1 MEAALSPPP
10 PTVFDQVASLRIWV
24 AAQRSQGHSI
34 GLVPTMGALHPGHA
48 SLVERAV
55 QEGHRVVVSIFVN
68 PTQFNDSGDLARYP
82 VTPEEDLGL
91 LAATG
96 AGAVF
101 MPTVQEVYGEA
112 GAGPVP
118 HIDWGG
124 PFRGHEADQRPGHFD
139 GVVAVLER
147 LFRAV
152 EPDAAYF
159 GEKDLQQ
166 LAVVRVLVGRRFP
179 GLKVVGCPIVREP
192 DGLAMSSRNRRLGA
206 EARGQALAIPRELF
220 RLAEEVGRGEA
231 PTTAL
236 ARARQRLASA
246 PGVHVFYFDVVDPE
260 DWSVPALDSFA
271 ATPPTPA
278 FAIVAAE
285 VGGVRL
291 LDNHRIR

>member
-1 MEAALSPPP
+1 MEAAPSALDLPI
-10 PTVFDQVASLRIWV
+10 FDRVSTLRHWL
-24 AAQRSQGHSI
+24 AAERAQGRTI
-34 GLVPTMGALHPGHA
+34 GFVPTMGALHPGHV
-48 SLVERAV
+48 SLVEQAAR
-55 QEGHRVVVSIFVN
+55 EGHRVVVSIFVN
-68 PTQFNDSGDLARYP
+68 PTQFNDLGDLARYP

-91 LAATG
+91 LAGTG

-101 MPTVQEVYGEA
+101 MPSVQEVYGEA
-112 GAGPVP
+112 GPGPVP

-147 LFRAV
+147 LFWAV

-179 GLKVVGCPIVREP
+179 GLRVVGCPIVREP

-220 RLAEEVGRGEA
+220 RLAEEVGQGEA
-231 PTTAL
+231 PTAAL
-236 ARARQRLASA
+236 ARARQRLQSA
-246 PGVHVFYFDVVDPE
+246 PGVQVFYFDAIHPE
-260 DWSVPALDSFA
+260 DWSDASEASDESA
-271 ATPPTPA
+271 GAPPL

-291 LDNHRIR
+291 LDNHRLR

>member
-1 MEAALSPPP
+1 MEAAPSAPDLPI
-10 PTVFDQVASLRIWV
+10 FHRVADLRQWL
-24 AAQRSQGHSI
+24 AAERARGRTI
-34 GLVPTMGALHPGHA
+34 GFVPTMGALHPGHV
-48 SLVERAV
+48 SLVARAV
-55 QEGHRVVVSIFVN
+55 QEGHSVVVSIFVN
-68 PTQFNDSGDLARYP
+68 PTQFNDPGDLARYP

-91 LAATG
+91 LAGTG

-101 MPTVQEVYGEA
+101 VPTVQEVYGET

-118 HIDWGG
+118 QIDWGG

-139 GVVAVLER
+139 GVVAVLDR
-147 LFRAV
+147 LFGAV

-206 EARGQALAIPRELF
+206 EARSQALAIPRELF

-236 ARARQRLASA
+236 AQARQRLAAA
-246 PGVHVFYFDVVDPE
+246 PGVRVFYFDAIDPE
-260 DWSVPALDSFA
+260 DWSDA
-271 ATPPTPA
+271 ATHFRGASSGPPI